1 MQREKCC
8 TVRTSKF
15 WAKPIGMCTQNG
27 IVCIKLHAIF
37 SLSAFCSLPDKALG
51 FGLVAYFTP
60 AGCEVSPAQLG
71 WKGPYPLRAGY
82 SHPPQ
87 LWLPRAQPQPRA
99 PPGTGN
105 HRCWQCQ
112 EKCCHENEQSDMADK
127 F

>member
-82 SHPPQ
+82 SHPPPALAAQ
-87 LWLPRAQPQPRA
+87 GPATASGTSRDGRIPVPKPQGVLGGAWCLALPP
-99 PPGTGN
+99 
-105 HRCWQCQ
+105 
-112 EKCCHENEQSDMADK
+112 
-127 F
+127 